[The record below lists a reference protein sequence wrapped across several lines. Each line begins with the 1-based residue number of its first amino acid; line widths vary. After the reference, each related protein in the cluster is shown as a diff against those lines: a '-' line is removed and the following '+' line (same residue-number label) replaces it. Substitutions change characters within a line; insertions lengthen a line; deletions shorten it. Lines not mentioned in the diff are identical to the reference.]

1 MSDRWAWQLT
11 STLWSV
17 TRLPLSPQQ
26 PGAVHFISELL
37 SLLEG
42 EGVGSHW
49 QLYPG
54 RTSEDSCAQ
63 AWQMALLDLLICFS
77 LLVVICV
84 ESTIYLLQTA
94 MQ

>member
-1 MSDRWAWQLT
+1 MSDHWAWRLT
-11 STLWSV
+11 STLRSV

-26 PGAVHFISELL
+26 PGAVHLLSELL

-49 QLYPG
+49 LLYPG

-63 AWQMALLDLLICFS
+63 AWQTALLDLFICFF
-77 LLVVICV
+77 LLVVSV
-84 ESTIYLLQTA
+84 
-94 MQ
+94 